1 MIYQVCAAVVDDHA
15 DPSRLFVSSFCV
27 VLIRVIAVTIDII
40 PYAVEKLNILCGTKM
55 LLIETGSGFGDRQ
68 EQTKFSVSSA
78 IGVVAVQWNVRY
90 GIFPCYGSPLSGV
103 SLQILRE
110 NGIFPPAALPFS
122 WNWSII
128 KRIRES
134 TQFDF

>member
-90 GIFPCYGSPLSGV
+90 GIFPC
-103 SLQILRE
+103 
-110 NGIFPPAALPFS
+110 
-122 WNWSII
+122 
-128 KRIRES
+128 
-134 TQFDF
+134 